1 MKILLISILII
12 VTLALGG
19 WWLGK
24 TTAINTSTTTDTSAI
39 STNSVQKNSV
49 KEFDRV
55 ISGFAYNPNSI
66 DVNLGDQVVVNITNN
81 DDVTHGI
88 NLPAFGVAEFVE
100 PGTTK
105 RIEFLADKTGSPELF
120 CSSDHGEKLLINVKG

>member
-1 MKILLISILII
+1 MNKKII
-12 VTLALGG
+12 VISVIIVAIVLLVVINNT
-19 WWLGK
+19 GK
-24 TTAINTSTTTDTSAI
+24 NNNDVPSNNATTHAVTSAE
-39 STNSVQKNSV
+39 TSV

-66 DVNLGDQVVVNITNN
+66 DVNFGDQVVVNITNN

-88 NLPAFGVAEFVE
+88 NLPVFGVAEFVE

-105 RIEFLADKTGSPELF
+105 RIEFLADKTGSSDIF

>member
-1 MKILLISILII
+1 MKVFNSVSISILII
-12 VTLALGG
+12 AVLAFGG

-24 TTAINTSTTTDTSAI
+24 NTNTSAK
-39 STNSVQKNSV
+39 STGQSQKASI

-66 DVNLGDQVVVNITNN
+66 DVNLGDQVIVNITNN

-88 NLPAFGVAEFVE
+88 NLPAFGVLEFVE
-100 PGTTK
+100 PGSTK